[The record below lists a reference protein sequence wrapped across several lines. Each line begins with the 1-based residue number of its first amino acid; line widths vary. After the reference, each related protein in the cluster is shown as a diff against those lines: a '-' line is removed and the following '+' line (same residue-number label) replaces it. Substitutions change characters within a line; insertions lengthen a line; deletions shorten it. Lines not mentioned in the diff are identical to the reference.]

1 MFSSLRSHTSFES
14 DRSNSDLPPLYTIP
28 SSSRRPSTAS
38 SSSSSATYS
47 PLRELEL
54 SPTLESDSP
63 LPLYSNCPASDEVV
77 LDAVLRSQ
85 RSTQSEQDGSS
96 LRYKYKS
103 SRMKL
108 DLGPRGK
115 GAAYTHCPSYGS
127 GGVVEG
133 FVDIKSL
140 SHVEKVELKIEGII
154 TLAATERGYV
164 SSAGTKNVFSHTE
177 IVYTN
182 DDPAFAGKSD
192 LRHDFSFPLPSQC
205 SGSSDPLPPSSYL
218 MFPGVEC
225 HVAYHVKVDMFK
237 KGFRR
242 HETVETAI
250 LYLPKTSP
258 PARRSESSQYNSASS
273 SSGLPDEKAAF
284 TYTGWK
290 TSILTSAEPSDA
302 VKDLLIEMALQRPLS
317 YPSRRPIPVRLI
329 FANSSDPIIPDL
341 IASSAEISLYRMIT
355 LTINGRPV
363 RREQLI
369 GKGKFGKAIRQSK
382 ENDVVI
388 AEGSVVGGKP
398 YGEVTWQVDGVVS
411 VDYAVRVEVKPSQSL
426 EGVIPCYTRT
436 ETIALT
442 THSWEESFHR
452 DGILE
457 GPALGIIGR
466 PVHVASN

>member
-140 SHVEKVELKIEGII
+140 SHVEKVELK
-154 TLAATERGYV
+154 
-164 SSAGTKNVFSHTE
+164 
-177 IVYTN
+177 
-182 DDPAFAGKSD
+182 
-192 LRHDFSFPLPSQC
+192 
-205 SGSSDPLPPSSYL
+205 
-218 MFPGVEC
+218 
-225 HVAYHVKVDMFK
+225 
-237 KGFRR
+237 GFRR

-341 IASSAEISLYRMIT
+341 IASSAEISLYKMIT

-442 THSWEESFHR
+442 THSWEEAFHR